1 VVRLRASDAR
11 RRRTGRAGLD
21 PDGTISVT
29 APIPGRVVKVLAP
42 RGTVVERGD
51 GIIVLEAMKMENE
64 LKAPRGGTVIDVVVE
79 EGEGVEGGTVLA
91 TIE

>member
-1 VVRLRASDAR
+1 
-11 RRRTGRAGLD
+11 
-21 PDGTISVT
+21 
-29 APIPGRVVKVLAP
+29 
-42 RGTVVERGD
+42 VVERGD